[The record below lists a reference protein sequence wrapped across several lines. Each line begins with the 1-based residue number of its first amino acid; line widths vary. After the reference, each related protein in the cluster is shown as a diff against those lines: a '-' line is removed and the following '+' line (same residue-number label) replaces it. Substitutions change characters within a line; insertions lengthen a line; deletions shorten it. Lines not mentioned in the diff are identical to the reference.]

1 MTTREMIQGWEDLAN
16 AIIEQAVDDW
26 TAAKLA
32 CRTDFENPDALHLAK
47 TVERFIYSEYY
58 RILTNIKPEVM
69 MALMHRRL
77 EQIIEQRERRYHAH

>member
-1 MTTREMIQGWEDLAN
+1 MTTREMIHGWEDLAN

-32 CRTDFENPDALHLAK
+32 CRTDFGNLDALRRVK
-47 TVERFIYSEYY
+47 EVERFIHSEYY
-58 RILTNIKPEVM
+58 RTLTNIKPEVM

-77 EQIIEQRERRYHAH
+77 EQIIEQRERRYHGR